1 MNQAFVYVVLTD
13 TGTLF
18 TRLIKAYTRAPYNHA
33 SLALDSQLS
42 EMFSFGRLKPNNPLR
57 AGMVKEDVYSGV
69 YRHFPATRCMVMRMK
84 VDPEQKETLREIL
97 YRYYANREQYTYN
110 LLGLLCVMMRIQ
122 YSPPN
127 AYFCS
132 EFVAG
137 VLKEAGM
144 GLWDKPCSQITP
156 HHLSLHPGLEL
167 VYEGML
173 YDYPYLDTSRR
184 EENILMPQALA
195 TGPKGLF
202 PGWLRLKSSDSSR
215 HESL

>member
-1 MNQAFVYVVLTD
+1 MNQAYVYVVLTD

-33 SLALDSQLS
+33 SLALDNQLD

-57 AGMVKEDVYSGV
+57 AGLVKEDVYSGV
-69 YRHFPATRCMVMRMK
+69 YRHYPATRCMVMRMK
-84 VDPEQKETLREIL
+84 VSPEQKDSLREIL

-137 VLKEAGM
+137 VLREAGI
-144 GLWDKPCSQITP
+144 GLWDLPCSQITP
-156 HHLSLHPGLEL
+156 HHFSLHSELEL

-173 YDYPYLDTSRR
+173 YDYPYLDPVRR
-184 EENILMPQALA
+184 EANILMPQAFA
-195 TGPKGLF
+195 TDTKGLF
-202 PGWLRLKSSDSSR
+202 PELLHLESKKESR
-215 HESL
+215 M